1 MSELEQI
8 KVDIKDIKAKLKKA
22 EDAGAQFNDPGI
34 ISLQNTLTSLQN
46 TLTSLQNT
54 LTEQLK
60 KENILLAQSTGKDP
74 LILRLLVYFICSTVL
89 MIDIYS

>member
-46 TLTSLQNT
+46 TLT
-54 LTEQLK
+54 EQLK

-74 LILRLLVYFICSTVL
+74 LILRLLVYFICSTLL
-89 MIDIYS
+89 MIEIYS